1 MSYIHD
7 ALKKAQREKESLAEK
22 CSTLWSGRRLSRVA
36 FKREWLVS
44 AFVVLAAFGFSAYSW
59 FSSLNQFVMGEA
71 NEPLVHRG
79 QVTSPVSPP
88 LPVPAPVSRQ
98 EPAGRPPATSPKTPT
113 TAGPAQVQ
121 MPARSTQP
129 TKTQQEAPKTEPEMD
144 ATSLQDGAG
153 TLYTRALGLQKQGR
167 LEEAKELYE
176 AALKRSPSLVSALN
190 NLGAIYVQENNL
202 NDAQKALEK
211 AIRIDPGYGDAY
223 YNLACLHARQ
233 NDIGRGLFYLKK
245 ALSVNEMARQWAKTD
260 EDLQSLHGHPEYE
273 ELFTTTEKP

>member
-22 CSTLWSGRRLSRVA
+22 CGILWSRRGLGKVP
-36 FKREWLVS
+36 FEREWVVS

-59 FSSLNQFVMGEA
+59 FGSLNQFVTGEP

-88 LPVPAPVSRQ
+88 LPVPAPASRQ
-98 EPAGRPPATSPKTPT
+98 EPAGHPPATSPRTPT
-113 TAGPAQVQ
+113 TEGPAQVQ

-129 TKTQQEAPKTEPEMD
+129 TKTQQEAPKTEPETD

-167 LEEAKELYE
+167 LEEARELYE
-176 AALKRSPSLVSALN
+176 AALKRSPTLVSALN

-202 NDAQKALEK
+202 TEARKALEK

-245 ALSVNEMARQWAKTD
+245 AISVNEMARQWAKTD
-260 EDLQSLHGHPEYE
+260 EDLQSLRGHPEYE
-273 ELFTTTEKP
+273 EILTATEKS

>member
-7 ALKKAQREKESLAEK
+7 ALKKAQREKESLAQK
-22 CSTLWSGRRLSRVA
+22 CSILWSGRRVSRVA

-44 AFVVLAAFGFSAYSW
+44 ACVVLAAFGFSAFSW
-59 FSSLNQFVMGEA
+59 FSSLNQFVTGEP

-79 QVTSPVSPP
+79 QVTPPVAAPNP
-88 LPVPAPVSRQ
+88 GPAPAPRQ
-98 EPAGRPPATSPKTPT
+98 EPASRPPATLPETPA
-113 TAGPAQVQ
+113 TAGPPQAG
-121 MPARSTQP
+121 MPARATQP
-129 TKTQQEAPKTEPEMD
+129 IKTQQEAPKTDPEMD

-167 LEEAKELYE
+167 LAEAKELYE

-190 NLGAIYVQENNL
+190 NLGTIYVQENNL
-202 NDAQKALEK
+202 TEARKALEK

-245 ALSVNEMARQWAKTD
+245 AISINEMARQWAKTD
-260 EDLQSLHGHPEYE
+260 EDLQSLRGHPEYE
-273 ELFTTTEKP
+273 EVLAATEKP